1 MKQLLVKGVNRLQ
14 EKIISF
20 ERKEL
25 QLNDFVDHDDDL
37 CASGMKEVFELDLN
51 IESYEVEGEASNLE
65 SSWFS
70 SWHSYD

>member
-70 SWHSYD
+70 S